1 MKKRLLIVEDD
12 ASLVRLLRD
21 NLVYEGF
28 TVDCVSSGVDAVE
41 KVRSARPDLVLL
53 DVMIPDLNGF
63 DVCRALSAER
73 DRVPVIIIT
82 ARTQQQDKVLG
93 LRLGADDYVTKPF
106 SLDELLAR
114 IHAVLRRSQRTIPT
128 LTLGDVTIDFGR
140 MQAFRKGAPLVL
152 TPREFAVLQYLA
164 EHAGQLV
171 TREELLRVV
180 WGYHDV
186 PLTRTVDNFVARLRR
201 KIERDPHHP
210 QRLRT
215 VHGDGYCL
223 ALPPDAPSSTRE

>member
-12 ASLVRLLRD
+12 ASLARLLRD

-28 TVDCVSSGVDAVE
+28 AVDCISSGTDAVE

-53 DVMIPDLNGF
+53 DIMIPDLSGF

-73 DRVPVIIIT
+73 DRVPMIIIT

-106 SLDELLAR
+106 ALDELLAR
-114 IHAVLRRSQRTIPT
+114 IHAVLRRSQRTIPK
-128 LTLGDVTIDFGR
+128 LTLGDVTIDFDR
-140 MQAFRKGAPLVL
+140 MQALRRGAPLAL

-171 TREELLRVV
+171 TRGELLRVV
-180 WGYHDV
+180 WGYHDA

-223 ALPPDAPSSTRE
+223 ALPPDGTSSTRD

>member
-1 MKKRLLIVEDD
+1 MKKRILIAEDD
-12 ASLVRLLRD
+12 PSVLRLLRD
-21 NLVYEGF
+21 NLASEGF
-28 TVDCVSSGVDAVE
+28 AIDCVSTGMQAIE
-41 KVRSARPDLVLL
+41 HVRSARPDLVLL
-53 DVMIPDLNGF
+53 DIMIPDLNGF

-73 DRVPVIIIT
+73 DRVPIIIIT

-128 LTLGDVTIDFGR
+128 LLLGDVTIDFGR
-140 MQAFRKGAPLVL
+140 MHASRNGAPLAL

-164 EHAGQLV
+164 EHSGQLV
-171 TREELLRVV
+171 TRAELLRVV

-201 KIERDPHHP
+201 KIEPDPHHP

-223 ALPPDAPSSTRE
+223 ALANEGSSASD

>member
-1 MKKRLLIVEDD
+1 MNKRLLIVEDD
-12 ASLVRLLRD
+12 PSVLRLLRD
-21 NLVYEGF
+21 NLVSEGF
-28 TVDCVSSGVDAVE
+28 TVDCVSTGVQAVE
-41 KVRSARPDLVLL
+41 AVRSARPDLVLL
-53 DVMIPDLNGF
+53 DIMIPELNGF
-63 DVCRALSAER
+63 DVCRALSGER
-73 DRVPVIIIT
+73 DRVPIIIIT

-114 IHAVLRRSQRTIPT
+114 IHAVLRRSQRTSPE

-140 MQAFRKGAPLVL
+140 MQAFRNGAPLAL

-164 EHAGQLV
+164 EHSGRLV
-171 TREELLRVV
+171 TRAELLRVV

-223 ALPPDAPSSTRE
+223 ALPDGERSSARD

>member
-28 TVDCVSSGVDAVE
+28 TVECVSSGAGAVE
-41 KVRSARPDLVLL
+41 KVRSTRPDLVLL
-53 DVMIPDLNGF
+53 DVMIPDVNGF

-73 DRVPVIIIT
+73 DRVPIIMIT
-82 ARTQQQDKVLG
+82 ARTQQQDKILG

-114 IHAVLRRSQRTIPT
+114 IHAVLRRSQRTLPK

-140 MQAFRKGAPLVL
+140 MQAFRKGAPLAL

-186 PLTRTVDNFVARLRR
+186 PLTRTIDNFVARLRR

-215 VHGDGYCL
+215 VHGEGYCL
-223 ALPPDAPSSTRE
+223 ALSADGTSSTHD

>member
-21 NLVYEGF
+21 SLVYEGF
-28 TVDCVSSGVDAVE
+28 AVDCVSSGVHAIE

-53 DVMIPDLNGF
+53 DIMIPDLNGF

-73 DRVPVIIIT
+73 DRVPIIIIT

-114 IHAVLRRSQRTIPT
+114 IDAVLRRSQRTIPK
-128 LTLGDVTIDFGR
+128 LMLGDVTIDFGR
-140 MQAFRKGAPLVL
+140 MQALRNGEQVAL
-152 TPREFAVLQYLA
+152 THREFAVLQYLA

-215 VHGDGYCL
+215 VHGGGYCL
-223 ALPPDAPSSTRE
+223 ALPPGGASSTRD

>member
-1 MKKRLLIVEDD
+1 MTKRILIVEDD
-12 ASLVRLLRD
+12 PSLVRLLRD

-28 TVDCVSSGVDAVE
+28 AVDCVSSGVDAVE
-41 KVRSARPDLVLL
+41 RVRSARPDLVLL
-53 DVMIPDLNGF
+53 DLMIPDLNGF
-63 DVCRALSAER
+63 DVCRALSVER
-73 DRVPVIIIT
+73 DRVPVIILT

-93 LRLGADDYVTKPF
+93 LQLGADDYVTKPF

-114 IHAVLRRSQRTIPT
+114 IHAVLRRSQRTIRT

-140 MQAFRKGAPLVL
+140 MQAFRKGAPLAL
-152 TPREFAVLQYLA
+152 TPREFAVLQHLA
-164 EHAGQLV
+164 EHAGKLV

-180 WGYHDV
+180 WGYQDV

-201 KIERDPHHP
+201 KIERSPHHP
-210 QRLRT
+210 QHLRT

-223 ALPPDAPSSTRE
+223 ALPTDGGTPMRD

>member
-12 ASLVRLLRD
+12 ASLARLLRD
-21 NLVYEGF
+21 NLVSEGF
-28 TVDCVSSGVDAVE
+28 TVDCVSSGVHAVE
-41 KVRSARPDLVLL
+41 HVRSARPNLVLL
-53 DVMIPDLNGF
+53 DIMIPDLNGF

-114 IHAVLRRSQRTIPT
+114 IHAVLRRSERTIPT
-128 LTLGDVTIDFGR
+128 LMLGEVTIDFGR
-140 MQAFRKGAPLVL
+140 MQAFRKGVPLAL

-164 EHAGQLV
+164 EHAGQFV

-180 WGYHDV
+180 WGYHGV
-186 PLTRTVDNFVARLRR
+186 SMTRTIDNFVARLRK
-201 KIERDPHHP
+201 KIECDPHHP

-215 VHGDGYCL
+215 AHGEGYCL
-223 ALPPDAPSSTRE
+223 ALPPDGTSSTRD